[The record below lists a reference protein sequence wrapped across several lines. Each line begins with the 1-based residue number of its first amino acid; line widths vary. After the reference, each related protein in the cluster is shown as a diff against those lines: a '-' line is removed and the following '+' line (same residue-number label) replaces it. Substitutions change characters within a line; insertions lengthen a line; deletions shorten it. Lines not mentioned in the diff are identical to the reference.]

1 MGKTDK
7 KHKKSKTLRQK
18 RTTIACIL
26 SAVIPGAG
34 HLYLGLIQKGVSFML
49 SILLVIEA
57 LLYFSA
63 TGIKINVPLLIL
75 LGLTIPIIYFYN
87 LYDVLQA
94 TDRVNERRRT
104 VENEFRNWRKSMVFA
119 LVLVGEGAVLLI
131 LHSRPLWFRQL
142 IELYGKE
149 TAAVA
154 LVALGLVFATV
165 QAFGVRKAAKHSSAF
180 PSAVSSHTNGTAPS
194 EPKLPPVTEGR
205 RRHES

>member
-7 KHKKSKTLRQK
+7 KHKNSKTLRQK
-18 RTTIACIL
+18 RTTVACIL

-63 TGIKINVPLLIL
+63 TGIQINVPLLIL

-119 LVLVGEGAVLLI
+119 LILVGEGAVLLI

-142 IELYGKE
+142 IELYGRE
-149 TAAVA
+149 TAAIA
-154 LVALGLVFATV
+154 LVVLGLIFATV
-165 QAFGVRKAAKHSSAF
+165 QAFGVRKAAKQPPAS
-180 PSAVSSHTNGTAPS
+180 PSAVSSPTNGAPS
-194 EPKLPPVTEGR
+194 SEPEQSPVTEGR

>member
-7 KHKKSKTLRQK
+7 KHKNSKTLRQK

-119 LVLVGEGAVLLI
+119 LILVGEGAVLLI
-131 LHSRPLWFRQL
+131 LHSRPIWFRQL
-142 IELYGKE
+142 IELYGRE

-154 LVALGLVFATV
+154 LVALGLVFAAV
-165 QAFGVRKAAKHSSAF
+165 QAFGVRKAAQQPPHA
-180 PSAVSSHTNGTAPS
+180 PSAVSSPTNGAPS
-194 EPKLPPVTEGR
+194 PEPKQPPVTEGR

>member
-1 MGKTDK
+1 M
-7 KHKKSKTLRQK
+7 RQK

-104 VENEFRNWRKSMVFA
+104 IENEFRNWRKSMAFG
-119 LVLVGEGAVLLI
+119 LILVGEGAVLLI

-154 LVALGLVFATV
+154 LIALGLVFAVV
-165 QAFGVRKAAKHSSAF
+165 QAFGVRKAAKRPSASSSAGSS
-180 PSAVSSHTNGTAPS
+180 SAKASPPS
-194 EPKLPPVTEGR
+194 EPDQSTVAEGR

>member
-63 TGIKINVPLLIL
+63 TGIQINVPLLIL

-119 LVLVGEGAVLLI
+119 LILVGEGAVLLI

-142 IELYGKE
+142 IELYGRE
-149 TAAVA
+149 TAAIA
-154 LVALGLVFATV
+154 LVAIGLIFATV
-165 QAFGVRKAAKHSSAF
+165 QAFGVRQAAKQPASS
-180 PSAVSSHTNGTAPS
+180 PSA
-194 EPKLPPVTEGR
+194 EPKQSPVTEGR